1 MKRRDFLKSV
11 SGLAATSALT
21 PAPAIWSAAKA
32 DARSETLLIVSEG
45 GPNNLD
51 IHGVGTNVP
60 GYEVSWNCYDRLI
73 SHEMKEG
80 PGGVPYY
87 DRDKFKPE
95 LAEDM
100 NISDMSVTFKLKKNA
115 KFHDGTPVTAKDAK
129 WSLDRAVS
137 VGGFPTFQMSAG
149 SLTKAEQFVV
159 VDDNTV
165 RVDFAKK
172 DRLTVPDL
180 AVIVPCI
187 VNSELVKKNAG
198 EKDPWGLE
206 FTKQQTAGSGAYK
219 VTKWTAGTEVIMERN
234 DDWVG
239 GPLPKIKRVIWRMV
253 PQAGN
258 RRALLER
265 GDADISYELPNK
277 DFQELKAAGKL
288 NIVSLPFSNGIQYL
302 GMNVTKPPFN
312 NPKVREA
319 IAYAVPYQK
328 IMDVVLFGLANP
340 MFGAPASKATE
351 VAWPQP
357 TKYFTD
363 MAKAKALLTEAGY
376 PDGFETTISFDL
388 NFAGINEPL
397 CVLVQ
402 ESLAQIGIK
411 TTINKV
417 PGANWRTELNKKEM
431 PLYTNVFSGWLDYPE
446 YFFYWCYHG
455 NNSVFNTMSYKSP
468 EMDKLIDGARV
479 AAAAGDKATYDTDVK
494 GLVDLAFTDIP
505 RIPLYQPFVNVAMQK
520 NITRISILVPPPP
533 RLSRAGEGV
542 TRHADHDRQAA
553 AVCDPVADR
562 GRDRD
567 VPADPRAAGRSR
579 GVFRGSCGGQG
590 SGRAD
595 PQEARPRQAA
605 DRAVLPLHQRSR
617 PWRFRQLADHGPAGR
632 DRNQEPSAGVGRADA
647 ARPRSFPS

>member
-11 SGLAATSALT
+11 TGVAAGAMV

-73 SHEMKEG
+73 SHEMKSG

-95 LAEDM
+95 LAEEM
-100 NISDMSVTFKLKKNA
+100 NVGDMSVTFKLKKNA
-115 KFHDGTPVTAKDAK
+115 KFHDGAPVTAKDVK

-149 SLTKAEQFVV
+149 SLTKPEQFVV

-165 RVDFAKK
+165 RVDFARK
-172 DRLTVPDL
+172 DRLTIPDL
-180 AVIVPCI
+180 AVIVPCV
-187 VNSELVKKNAG
+187 VNSELVKKNAS

-206 FTKQQTAGSGAYK
+206 YTKQQTAGSGAYK
-219 VTKWTAGTEVIMERN
+219 VTRWTAGTEVIMERN

-239 GPLPKIKRVIWRMV
+239 GPMPKVKRVIWRMV

-288 NIVSLPFSNGIQYL
+288 DIVSLPFSNGIQYL
-302 GMNVTKPPFN
+302 GMNVTKPPFDN
-312 NPKVREA
+312 LKVRQA
-319 IAYAVPYQK
+319 VAYAVPYQK

-340 MFGAPASKATE
+340 MFGAPASKVTE

-363 MAKAKALLTEAGY
+363 IDKAKALLTEAGY
-376 PDGFETTISFDL
+376 PNGFETTLSFDL
-388 NFAGINEPL
+388 GFAGINEPL

-468 EMDKLIDGARV
+468 EMDKLIDGAR
-479 AAAAGDKATYDTDVK
+479 AAAANKDMATYDTDVK
-494 GLVDLAFTDIP
+494 GFVDLAFADIP

-520 NITRISILVPPPP
+520 NVSGYQYWFHRRLDYRALVK
-533 RLSRAGEGV
+533 A
-542 TRHADHDRQAA
+542 
-553 AVCDPVADR
+553 
-562 GRDRD
+562 
-567 VPADPRAAGRSR
+567 
-579 GVFRGSCGGQG
+579 
-590 SGRAD
+590 
-595 PQEARPRQAA
+595 
-605 DRAVLPLHQRSR
+605 
-617 PWRFRQLADHGPAGR
+617 
-632 DRNQEPSAGVGRADA
+632 
-647 ARPRSFPS
+647 